1 MNITNIIEL
10 FIGSIFLN
18 IYYIVCGKGAL
29 SASVSKTVKSFV
41 VIFLL
46 SIFIT
51 VNYMFLDNAAR
62 LVTLY
67 LVVLFFY
74 KILFNKNIA
83 QCAIAALISYLFL
96 VIGEILFMLVLT
108 SLYKLRLISDIGI
121 FTGSIVANFFITIV
135 SYSLFKLIER
145 PVSRLLSKVKE
156 NSKFTLI
163 FTFMSI
169 LIAIGSLAYKMAFSN
184 WKIDNA
190 LLTNMIITVCLV
202 YIGGIIIKQHV
213 DKIKI
218 SDDYEDYIRYSKD
231 SEKLV
236 EQYSISQHEN
246 QNELIVIRSMVHKNN
261 KKLIEYLDE
270 IISNKDNIE
279 SSWIKCLTYI
289 PFGGLKGIFHN
300 KISYMKEKGINVFLN
315 VSKEVGKSKLKDLT
329 MKENNLLSKIIG
341 VFLDNAREAAM
352 NSKDKEVSI
361 CVYMEEDKIVFEIS
375 NTFAGDVNLDNIYDS
390 GYSSKGKNRGYG
402 LSVVKTIVDENNIFK
417 NETEIT
423 KGYFVQRLIVNKT
436 K

>member
-29 SASVSKTVKSFV
+29 SASVSKTVKSVV

-51 VNYMFLDNAAR
+51 VNYMFLDNVAK

-108 SLYKLRLISDIGI
+108 SLYKSRLISDIGI
-121 FTGSIVANFFITIV
+121 FTGSIIANFFITIV
-135 SYSLFKLIER
+135 SYALFKLIER

-163 FTFMSI
+163 FTFISI
-169 LIAIGSLAYKMAFSN
+169 LITIGSLLYKMAFSN

-190 LLTNMIITVCLV
+190 LLTNMIITICLV
-202 YIGGIIIKQHV
+202 YIGGIIIKQHI

-341 VFLDNAREAAM
+341 VFLDNAGEAAM

-375 NTFAGDVNLDNIYDS
+375 NTFAGEVNLDNIYDS

-417 NETEIT
+417 NETEII